1 LRYLKLSIIIFFVAG
16 IFIGGCNYTTQRT
29 FERSAEKDV
38 EEDPQPDYDISLDD
52 DYQNYVSFMF
62 MGNRNENFSTYFNTY
77 FMASTDFDDAY
88 NLYRTSTVASFNKR
102 LDSLNITPAISNEI
116 KEKLT
121 KVIERASKVI
131 QIHKNSKYLDDAV
144 LLIGKS
150 YFYLGD
156 YLQAERKF
164 NEFLTNLSASKLYNE
179 AMYYLGVTKM
189 KLGKTDEAST
199 ILNNLVKN
207 ADDREVRSGAAGE
220 LGINAFVKKN
230 YKDAVDFFRK
240 SIELSGDNDNK
251 AVNQFILARIFSL
264 YEPPKAAREF
274 QKVLDYSSDFDLS
287 FYARLNYAKAL
298 DKDKSYTLAYD
309 ELDNLRRKYREVP
322 EYKQLAELEL
332 ANNLYYQK
340 KYKDAVSS
348 YFDVIIDY
356 PSSLAAS
363 DAYYYLANHYETVE
377 NNYLKALVNYKKST
391 EENGTSD
398 FSSLSKKKYDTFSRY
413 FALHEKIDTSYK
425 VTIPTEN
432 KELEKRRVIR
442 NEEKGIKTTN
452 PNEQLPN
459 GRENGKG
466 SGSGSGSRSDLMTKS
481 FNYTNLSDTL
491 KEKLE
496 RKKKKDV
503 NKKEEVIQDP
513 KPEDSTVVQDPSVVE
528 AIDTAGIRREYDTK
542 FNSYYE
548 LAELFLYDLKRVDSS
563 VHYLNIILDKFK
575 DADKSSRTLYTLAT
589 IYANNNQPDKAND
602 LYREIIQQY
611 PNTIFANESRKI
623 LGVTTVE
630 LEEETVKELYK
641 DAEKRLLAGASRD
654 AVTILTGL
662 KDKYPGSEL
671 LPKTYYTLGWIYEN
685 VYRNKDSVIYYYRTL
700 QEKFPN
706 SEYTLKVTDKLAV
719 LDYKPEGDSLNTKP
733 LTDSTGAPL
742 PVDSLNTN
750 MPGDSLKQNMN
761 APNEKNNLENPS
773 DDIFKD
779 KSQEEILKML
789 QDEEKKNTEDELKK
803 QEPGKEQELV
813 PVK

>member
-1 LRYLKLSIIIFFVAG
+1 MFAG

-29 FERSAEKDV
+29 FEKTPTAD
-38 EEDPQPDYDISLDD
+38 EEDPQPNYDISLDE
-52 DYQNYVSFMF
+52 DYQDYVSFMF

-77 FMASTDFDDAY
+77 FMASADFEDAY

-164 NEFLTNLSASKLYNE
+164 NEFLTNLSASKLYDE

-189 KLGKTDEAST
+189 KLGKTDEASI
-199 ILNNLVKN
+199 ILKNLVKN
-207 ADDREVRSGAAGE
+207 AKDKEVRSGAAGE

-230 YKDAVDFFRK
+230 YKDAVDYFRQ
-240 SIELSGDNDNK
+240 SIELSGDKDNK

-264 YEPPKAAREF
+264 YQPTKAAKEF
-274 QKVLDYSSDFDLS
+274 QNVLDYSSDFDLS
-287 FYARLNYAKAL
+287 FYARLNYAKSL
-298 DKDKSYTLAYD
+298 DIEKQYSKAND

-332 ANNLYYQK
+332 ANNLYDQK
-340 KYKDAVSS
+340 KYKDAISG

-363 DAYYYLANHYETVE
+363 DAYYYLARHYETVE

-391 EENGTSD
+391 EENASSD
-398 FSSLSKKKYDTFSRY
+398 YSALSKKKYDVYTRY
-413 FALHEKIDTSYK
+413 FALQEKIDTANK
-425 VTIPTEN
+425 VVIPTEN

-442 NEEKGIKTTN
+442 NEEKGIKTNLPNN
-452 PNEQLPN
+452 PGNDPNNPN

-466 SGSGSGSRSDLMTKS
+466 SGMRSYESD
-481 FNYTNLSDTL
+481 FNNVSDTI
-491 KEKLE
+491 KEKEE
-496 RKKKKDV
+496 RKKKK
-503 NKKEEVIQDP
+503 KETNVPNI
-513 KPEDSTVVQDPSVVE
+513 KSEDSVKVQDTLITS
-528 AIDTAGIRREYDTK
+528 AIDTAGIRRANDEK
-542 FNSYYE
+542 FNNYYE
-548 LAELFLYDLKRVDSS
+548 LAELFLYDLKSVDSS
-563 VHYLNIILDKFK
+563 VHYLNVILDKFQEE
-575 DADKSSRTLYTLAT
+575 DKTSRTMYTLAT
-589 IYANNNQPDKAND
+589 IYANNNQPDKANE
-602 LYREIIQQY
+602 LYREIIQKY

-623 LGVTTVE
+623 LGVTTIE

-641 DAEKRLLAGASRD
+641 DAEKRLLAGSSRD
-654 AVTILTGL
+654 AVTILTNL

-685 VYRNKDSVIYYYRTL
+685 VYRNKDSVIYYYRAL
-700 QEKFPN
+700 KEKYPN
-706 SEYTLKVTDKLAV
+706 SEYSQKITEKLAI
-719 LDYKPEGDSLNTKP
+719 LDYKPE
-733 LTDSTGAPL
+733 
-742 PVDSLNTN
+742 
-750 MPGDSLKQNMN
+750 DSLKTKTLLDSNGNPIAMDSLSVRMPADTLNQ
-761 APNEKNNLENPS
+761 KIENPTGTDTKEQEL
-773 DDIFKD
+773 DDLLKD
-779 KSQEEILKML
+779 KTPDEILKILQDDAKKSQEE
-789 QDEEKKNTEDELKK
+789 EFKK
-803 QEPGKEQELV
+803 QQENNKQDPGKEPE
-813 PVK
+813 PPK